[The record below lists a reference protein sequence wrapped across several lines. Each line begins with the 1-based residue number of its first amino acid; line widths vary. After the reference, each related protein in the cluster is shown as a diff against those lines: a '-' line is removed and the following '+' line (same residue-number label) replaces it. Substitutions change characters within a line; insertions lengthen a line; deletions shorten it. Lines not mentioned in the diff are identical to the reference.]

1 MSTNRCSFISRKDC
15 FPTPI
20 IDFLG
25 ITLDTQKFEA
35 RFLPEKIEKCRSYL
49 HRYLLSRDRC
59 TLKDMQSL
67 VGTLNFACTVVQ
79 PGRAFLRRMINLTCT
94 VAEHQKFFSI
104 SEEAKL
110 DMKIWL
116 SFLKNSNG
124 TSMFLHDR
132 FLSNKTLDLYTD
144 ATKSKG
150 FGGVY
155 GSRWFYGS
163 FPDDWKVKNI
173 MTLEF
178 YPIILALEIWGSLWK
193 NHCILSFTD
202 NEALVSVINKERL

>member
-35 RFLPEKIEKCRSYL
+35 SFPPEKIEKCRSYL
-49 HRYLLSRDRC
+49 HRFLSRDRC

-67 VGTLNFACTVVQ
+67 VGTLNLACTVVQ

-94 VAEHQKFFSI
+94 VAEHQKFISI

-116 SFLKNSNG
+116 SFLKNSND

-132 FLSNKTLDLYTD
+132 FLSNKTFYTD

-163 FPDDWKVKNI
+163 FPDDWKVMNI

-193 NHCILSFTD
+193 NHCILFFTD

>member
-1 MSTNRCSFISRKDC
+1 
-15 FPTPI
+15 
-20 IDFLG
+20 
-25 ITLDTQKFEA
+25 
-35 RFLPEKIEKCRSYL
+35 
-49 HRYLLSRDRC
+49 
-59 TLKDMQSL
+59 
-67 VGTLNFACTVVQ
+67 
-79 PGRAFLRRMINLTCT
+79 
-94 VAEHQKFFSI
+94 
-104 SEEAKL
+104 
-110 DMKIWL
+110 MKIWL

-163 FPDDWKVKNI
+163 FPDDWKVMNI

-178 YPIILALEIWGSLWK
+178 YPIILALEIWGGLLK
-193 NHCILSFTD
+193 NRCILFFTD
-202 NEALVSVINKERL
+202 NEALVSVINKQSSKYCDIMIMVRHLVLKCLQFNILFRAKHIHVAGKRNVLADFLSRL

>member
-1 MSTNRCSFISRKDC
+1 
-15 FPTPI
+15 
-20 IDFLG
+20 
-25 ITLDTQKFEA
+25 
-35 RFLPEKIEKCRSYL
+35 
-49 HRYLLSRDRC
+49 
-59 TLKDMQSL
+59 
-67 VGTLNFACTVVQ
+67 
-79 PGRAFLRRMINLTCT
+79 
-94 VAEHQKFFSI
+94 
-104 SEEAKL
+104 
-110 DMKIWL
+110 
-116 SFLKNSNG
+116 
-124 TSMFLHDR
+124 MFLHDR

-144 ATKSKG
+144 TTKSKG

-193 NHCILSFTD
+193 NHCILFFTD

>member
-1 MSTNRCSFISRKDC
+1 LI
-15 FPTPI
+15 
-20 IDFLG
+20 FLG
-25 ITLDTQKFEA
+25 ITPDTQKFEA
-35 RFLPEKIEKCRSYL
+35 SFPPEKIEKCRSYL

-79 PGRAFLRRMINLTCT
+79 PGRAFLRRMINLTCK
-94 VAEHQKFFSI
+94 VAEHQKFISI

-116 SFLKNSNG
+116 SYLKNSND
-124 TSMFLHDR
+124 TSMLLHDR

-150 FGGVY
+150 FGGVH

-163 FPDDWKVKNI
+163 FPDDWKVMNI
-173 MTLEF
+173 MTL
-178 YPIILALEIWGSLWK
+178 
-193 NHCILSFTD
+193 
-202 NEALVSVINKERL
+202 

>member
-15 FPTPI
+15 FPIPI

-35 RFLPEKIEKCRSYL
+35 SFPPEKIEKCRSYL
-49 HRYLLSRDRC
+49 HRFLSRDRC

-67 VGTLNFACTVVQ
+67 VGTLNLACTVVQ
-79 PGRAFLRRMINLTCT
+79 PGRAFLRGMINLTCT
-94 VAEHQKFFSI
+94 VAEHQKFISI

-116 SFLKNSNG
+116 SFLKNSND

-132 FLSNKTLDLYTD
+132 FLSNKTFYTD

-163 FPDDWKVKNI
+163 FPDDWKVMNI

-193 NHCILSFTD
+193 NHCILFFTD

>member
-35 RFLPEKIEKCRSYL
+35 SFLPEKIEKCRSYL

-79 PGRAFLRRMINLTCT
+79 PGRAFLRRMIKLSCK
-94 VAEHQKFFSI
+94 VAEHQKFISI

-116 SFLKNSNG
+116 SFLENFNG
-124 TSMFLHDR
+124 TFMFLHDR
-132 FLSNKTLDLYTD
+132 FLPNTSLDLYTD
-144 ATKSKG
+144 AAKSKG

-163 FPDDWKVKNI
+163 FPDDWKVMNI

-178 YPIILALEIWGSLWK
+178 YPIILALEICGSLWK
-193 NHCILSFTD
+193 NHCILFFTD